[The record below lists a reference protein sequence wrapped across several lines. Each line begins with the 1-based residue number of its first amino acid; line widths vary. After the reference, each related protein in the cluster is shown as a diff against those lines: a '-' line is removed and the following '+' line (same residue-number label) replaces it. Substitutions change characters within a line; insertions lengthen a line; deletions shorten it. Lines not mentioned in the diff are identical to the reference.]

1 VKSALLAS
9 LHFITLPTPVYYSS
23 DCKIKTLGQGYSL
36 IISYVVRAEAVLST
50 SVLAL
55 PTAKSREVQN
65 TEEEKRVLE
74 LCANE
79 GV

>member
-1 VKSALLAS
+1 
-9 LHFITLPTPVYYSS
+9 
-23 DCKIKTLGQGYSL
+23 L